1 MLTRNICVA
10 FVAALLFHFI
20 VLVQKFVVHNEPKLD
35 KEVISVVISYDE
47 RVKPQ
52 PQTKSEPQNIE
63 AKQDIVPPPPLATV
77 ITTTDN
83 QSDKREAQVK
93 VNLSQS
99 SAVFKRWL
107 ESETDNFTDKN
118 SEAVSEFSQTF
129 YQPKSYKSPEALS
142 PNNGVQIPVR
152 SIEYVTEVNGK
163 RTCYVRVA
171 NLLDAGGSDN
181 WLGTACTPQKKFDVK
196 LNQPNNGWADR

>member
-77 ITTTDN
+77 ITTTD
-83 QSDKREAQVK
+83 
-93 VNLSQS
+93 
-99 SAVFKRWL
+99 
-107 ESETDNFTDKN
+107 
-118 SEAVSEFSQTF
+118 
-129 YQPKSYKSPEALS
+129 
-142 PNNGVQIPVR
+142 QIPVR

-181 WLGTACTPQKKFDVK
+181 WVGTACTPQKKFDVK